1 MPTVKTPSGKKRKFG
16 YGQKGKE
23 EAEKF
28 AKNTG
33 GKMTKAKP
41 AKRKPRYGRA

>member
-16 YGQKGKE
+16 YGQKGKA

-28 AKNTG
+28 AKATG
-33 GKMTKAKP
+33 GKMTKAK
-41 AKRKPRYGRA
+41 RKYGRA